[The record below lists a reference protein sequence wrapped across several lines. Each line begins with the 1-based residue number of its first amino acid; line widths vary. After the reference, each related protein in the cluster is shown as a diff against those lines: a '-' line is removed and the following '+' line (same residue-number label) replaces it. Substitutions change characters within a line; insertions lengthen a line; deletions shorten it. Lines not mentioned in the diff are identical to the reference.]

1 LARWISPDS
10 AGAIDGLNLYVYV
23 SNSPLKYR
31 DPTGHVKVSPANKG
45 KPYELDILSPI
56 EDTYQNNNLF
66 HFPEAYERLENIVKA
81 YPADKFNLID
91 ANTKFT
97 IESEYSSCPVPPRYS
112 SLSI

>member
-1 LARWISPDS
+1 M
-10 AGAIDGLNLYVYV
+10 
-23 SNSPLKYR
+23 
-31 DPTGHVKVSPANKG
+31 SPANKG

-112 SLSI
+112 SLSIWINNSQATYNRHFKGLSFCLQKAKK